1 MNREQYYSLP
11 LDFSAITK
19 KKDIK
24 VCNFYRSIAQNIFII
39 LTTKYDECRFSPQ
52 YGSEVWDWDFQHIP
66 NENTWIAQMTNVLGK
81 TIVKYETRL
90 YDIKVDMTIQ
100 QEEIMDRVK
109 VSYRIKRKLDIII
122 TGIVKETRE
131 PFNFR
136 QSLFLSPISFD

>member
-1 MNREQYYSLP
+1 MNRDQYYSLP
-11 LDFSAITK
+11 LDFQAITK

-39 LTTKYDECRFSPQ
+39 LTTKYGECRFYSDF
-52 YGSEVWDWDFQHIP
+52 GSEVWEWDFQHIP
-66 NENTWIAQMTNVLGK
+66 NENTWIAQMTNLITK

-90 YDIKVDMTIQ
+90 YDIKVEMNIK
-100 QEEIMDRVK
+100 QEEIMDTAK
-109 VSYRIKRKLDIII
+109 VAFRIKRKMEVVV